1 MTKPQPKPLGTSIEV
16 REGATV
22 LRPGED
28 TAAERVVTGG
38 VYVLDVPGEHIVD
51 GKAIEVA
58 DAAATEAA
66 GS

>member
-22 LRPGED
+22 TRPGD
-28 TAAERVVTGG
+28 DSAIARPISGG

-51 GKAIEVA
+51 GKVIEVA
-58 DAAATEAA
+58 DTATEAT

>member
-16 REGATV
+16 PEGATV
-22 LRPGED
+22 TRPGDES
-28 TAAERVVTGG
+28 AMQRIVTGG

-51 GKAIEVA
+51 GKAIEVV
-58 DAAATEAA
+58 DAAGEPA